1 MSRHHANR
9 GDGFERV
16 IADMHAIYERQG
28 RASCIRTPPNMKVLR
43 PAGKP
48 GHPASKPG
56 QFVAC
61 YEGEGPPDWFV
72 QAGGVSIVADV
83 KDCAG
88 DRWALDLLPKH
99 QADRFDAHERQG
111 GVAGIILRMR
121 GVVWWLPWGGDTGCL
136 HNRWWAHHL
145 TLTRAHPGTASLS
158 VGDCDRIGRRCLGAD
173 WLTASQLH
181 GGTP

>member
-1 MSRHHANR
+1 MSASHRNR

-28 RASCIRTPPNMKVLR
+28 RASCIRTPPSMKVLR
-43 PAGKP
+43 PAG
-48 GHPASKPG
+48 KPG

-83 KDCAG
+83 KDCAA
-88 DRWALDLLPKH
+88 DRWPLDHLPKH
-99 QADRFDAHERQG
+99 QADRFDKHEAHG

-121 GVVWWLPWGGDTGCL
+121 GVVWWLPWRSDLDGFGFLRSVWFTHHDTVG
-136 HNRWWAHHL
+136 
-145 TLTRAHPGTASLS
+145 RAAPGTASLS
-158 VGDCDRIGRRCLGAD
+158 VADCDRMGRRACGAD
-173 WLTASQLH
+173 WLSAALT
-181 GGTP
+181 